1 MSNSK
6 SPSGPDEAAAALRRD
21 LDTAREELGRAVE
34 ELGHKL
40 DVPARSK
47 DKAHDAVEATKHA
60 ASEAA
65 LTVSDKAEQAKA
77 SAADLAHRVTAATPA
92 PVLARGKRA
101 AGTLR
106 ANPIPAALAAAAAAV
121 LVWRIMRWRR

>member
-1 MSNSK
+1 MSNTR
-6 SPSGPDEAAAALRRD
+6 PPADGGAALRRAR
-21 LDTAREELGRAVE
+21 DTAREELVKAVE

-40 DVPARSK
+40 DMPARSK

-65 LTVSDKAEQAKA
+65 LAVSDKAEHAKA
-77 SAADLAHRVTAATPA
+77 SAADLAHRVAAATPA
-92 PVLARGKRA
+92 PVLARGKHA
-101 AGTLR
+101 AGTMR